1 MSGFVHPAGLA
12 NSEGVSAIATQYGLV
27 GYARY
32 LLVLETLAAATGPV
46 QKSYVAWGD
55 LMEADDDSARE
66 FMAFYQEQGLVIVED
81 DGEALTVHC
90 PTLERV
96 DPAQEPTDDTLYHRA
111 EQWAAWF
118 INDLA
123 YPPHVAN
130 HPDNLR
136 YFARWCVSRVTVGD
150 MSAAVEAALSQGSA
164 PTVIDLHDH
173 LQAHRAKKLK
183 EAVECY

>member
-1 MSGFVHPAGLA
+1 MSAFVHPAGLA
-12 NSEGVSAIATQYGLV
+12 HSEGVSAIAAEYGLI

-46 QKSYVAWGD
+46 RKTYVEWGD

-96 DPAQEPTDDTLYHRA
+96 DPAQAPTDDTLYHCA
-111 EQWAAWF
+111 EQWAGWF

-136 YFARWCVSRVTVGD
+136 YFARWCVSRVTVGE
-150 MSAAVEAALSQGSA
+150 MSAAVDAALSQGSA